1 MSHSVTEI
9 QAQEAMKLVIDAVI
23 ALQRDGDV
31 SGSEE
36 FDPDLYILQER
47 ERRERQEQDL
57 AESDDISEMSYDPEY
72 LYFSDEDQDLDGFEE
87 KDA

>member
-1 MSHSVTEI
+1 MNHSVTEI
-9 QAQEAMKLVIDAVI
+9 QAKEAMKLVIDAVI

-72 LYFSDEDQDLDGFEE
+72 LYFADSDQDLDGFEE

>member
-1 MSHSVTEI
+1 MNHSVTEI